1 MCHVINAHTH
11 TSYCLRCE
19 YTGGKDLI
27 THWGITMQL
36 KKLGLPN
43 TNVNILVADFKFHQ
57 IHIYGGIE
65 TETPGD
71 ISKSFE

>member
-1 MCHVINAHTH
+1 
-11 TSYCLRCE
+11 
-19 YTGGKDLI
+19 
-27 THWGITMQL
+27 MQL